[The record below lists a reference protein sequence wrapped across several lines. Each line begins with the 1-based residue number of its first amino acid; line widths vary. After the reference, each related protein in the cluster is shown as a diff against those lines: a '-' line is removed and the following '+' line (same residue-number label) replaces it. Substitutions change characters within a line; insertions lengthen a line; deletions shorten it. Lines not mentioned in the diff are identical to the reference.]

1 MFIDNGSFT
10 VGNYK
15 NRALSEAYL
24 NEYINSAS
32 LIETVASPEYRR
44 YMTCLLIQ
52 RGILFQKADVL
63 EFLKKATLEQLF
75 TDKFKHLFLYDT
87 KRVIK
92 GAYPDVKSL
101 REMNVIGNFDLL
113 SSMITA
119 VNAKL
124 FPIYKG
130 FAETTKIEDLT
141 KEVNEFIK
149 DKIHYPYE
157 TLDIVPQDP
166 ESEDWINQPIFDL
179 VPSEMNPVIYPW
191 FAKDLWV
198 KMSEDTETGIII
210 YRKCTIEDF
219 VINTEAE
226 DNLDIIK
233 LKRDIEYYVA
243 DWEGGDPH
251 PSEPEEYP
259 MTSSTGEEYRE
270 YVLEW
275 IEEQT
280 EKVNATKHEKMIP
293 ILNKLFYNQL
303 CKACNAIKILLRT
316 DLYSVFDIIRSAGV
330 DRHYRALLSSV
341 YEEITDAFSML
352 YYVLNVSQL
361 FETEGFIENTKNRPV
376 LICYPYEIIKYFV
389 KEHLSS
395 VDELY
400 NLIGIKPYFNKVM
413 NDIFTENF
421 YENYRDMVQIKN
433 PIIDNIT
440 KPGQTSSPI
449 EQVLFDF
456 AENIFN
462 FRTLYERC
470 DFDYQNTELE
480 EISYKNLFGLF
491 ILGVVQFCQIL
502 FMESYLSKNRNKPSI
517 DAMNLV
523 KTFAVN
529 PDRIVTWEEIL
540 TVVEKNSKE
549 IVWPT

>member
-1 MFIDNGSFT
+1 MFIDNNSFT
-10 VGNYK
+10 IGRGK

-32 LIETVASPEYRR
+32 LVETVASPEYRR

-63 EFLKKATLEQLF
+63 EFLKKATIEQLF
-75 TDKFKHLFLYDT
+75 TDKFKKLFLHDT

-141 KEVNEFIK
+141 AEVNEFLK
-149 DKIHYPYE
+149 DKIRYPYE
-157 TLDIVPQDP
+157 TLEIIPQDP
-166 ESEDWINQPIFDL
+166 ESEDLINQPIFDL
-179 VPSEMNPVIYPW
+179 VPSEMNPIIYPW
-191 FAKDLWV
+191 FAKELWI
-198 KMSEDTETGIII
+198 KMSEDEETGVIT

-233 LKRDIEYYVA
+233 LKHDIEYYVA
-243 DWEGGDPH
+243 DWEGRDPH

-259 MTSSTGEEYRE
+259 MSSSTGEEYRE

-280 EKVNATKHEKMIP
+280 DKVNAKKHEQFIP
-293 ILNKLFYNQL
+293 ILNKLFYKQL
-303 CKACNAIKILLRT
+303 CKACESLKMFLSS
-316 DLYSVFDIIRSAGV
+316 DLYSTFDIIRSAGT
-330 DRHYRALLSSV
+330 DRHFKALLNVV
-341 YEEITDAFSML
+341 YKDITDTFSMIF
-352 YYVLNVSQL
+352 YVLNVSQI
-361 FETEGFIENTKNRPV
+361 FETEGWKTNTENTPV
-376 LICYPYEIIKYFV
+376 LLCEPYEIIKYFV
-389 KEHLSS
+389 NKHLSS
-395 VDELY
+395 VNELY
-400 NLIGIKPYFNKVM
+400 DLIGINPYFNRVI
-413 NDIFTENF
+413 NDIFTDNF
-421 YENYRDMVQIKN
+421 YAIYRNEVQIRN
-433 PIIDNIT
+433 PVIDNIT
-440 KPGQTSSPI
+440 KPGQTSSPT
-449 EQVLFDF
+449 EQVIFDF

-462 FRTLYERC
+462 FRYIFKKFY
-470 DFDYQNTELE
+470 FDYTLGD
-480 EISYKNLFGLF
+480 IDYRNLFGLF
-491 ILGVVQFCQIL
+491 IYGVINFCQMI
-502 FMESYLSKNRNKPSI
+502 FMECYLSKNRVKP
-517 DAMNLV
+517 NLNAYDLIQ
-523 KTFAVN
+523 TFVDN
-529 PDRIVTWEEIL
+529 PNRVITWEEIL
-540 TVVEKNSKE
+540 SVVEENCKDE
-549 IVWPT
+549 VWLT